1 VRVVVRDDGTI
12 LGHET
17 EGQAPAEL
25 QEKGSEG
32 VQGVF
37 HVSWQNKVPHEDS
50 LACREKIIFEGI
62 EEALA
67 GDHFFNGGKRHVRIV
82 PASGQFLGET
92 AIRIFE
98 IRQVDV
104 RVVMGE
110 LEQFPGLI
118 TGKVEDHGE
127 AVSSSSKLGD
137 EPESM
142 GKEVVRGHEVD
153 VVNTA
158 LPDHCFNS
166 FHEPGHL
173 HDLSEA
179 VPGNLMIL
187 AKGAAEGAPREEDG
201 PRAPGAGEWR
211 LLAEVRAYV
220 RDPQFGAL
228 LAEAH
233 AAAGDAVHTAGPRA
247 KAAILIKV
255 HEIHG
260 MIMQ

>member
-1 VRVVVRDDGTI
+1 VRDDGTI

-37 HVSWQNKVPHEDS
+37 HVSWQNKVPHEDT

-67 GDHFFNGGKRHVRIV
+67 GDRFFNGGKRHVRIV

-104 RVVMGE
+104 RVGMGE
-110 LEQFPGLI
+110 LEQIPGLI

-158 LPDHCFNS
+158 LPDHCFDS

-179 VPGNLMIL
+179 VPGDLMIL